1 MKSFGG
7 RLGWS
12 DSRKVV
18 RKERRESRFE
28 AGGGERKGRKIRKK
42 RSGSEGRR
50 MGNKGRTKCLKKR

>member
-28 AGGGERKGRKIRKK
+28 AGGGAKRK
-42 RSGSEGRR
+42 ED
-50 MGNKGRTKCLKKR
+50 

>member
-28 AGGGERKGRKIRKK
+28 AGGGGEKEGRLGRKEMGLR
-42 RSGSEGRR
+42 EGEW
-50 MGNKGRTKCLKKR
+50 GTKVGQNV